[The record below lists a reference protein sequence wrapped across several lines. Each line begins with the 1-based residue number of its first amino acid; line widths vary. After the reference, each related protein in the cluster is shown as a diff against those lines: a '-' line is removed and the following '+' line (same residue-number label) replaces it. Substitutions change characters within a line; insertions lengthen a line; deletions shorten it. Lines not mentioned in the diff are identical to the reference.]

1 MKYTFVSIS
10 SQVDKFLQDK
20 ESGTVEFKSALG
32 GFPKSFWE
40 HIPLS
45 AIRKEES

>member
-32 GFPKSFWE
+32 GFRSKKQKVFDQ
-40 HIPLS
+40 
-45 AIRKEES
+45 